1 MALNAAQLV
10 SQMAAAAKAQVGPRW
25 NTIKT
30 GVTIE
35 FNGLARRLVLITRA
49 FLAGDMTKEMVKE
62 HLQLALTHVVSTL
75 AMVASMAQ
83 AAAQAMVNA
92 ALGAIK
98 SAVNTAV
105 GFVLL

>member
-10 SQMAAAAKAQVGPRW
+10 AQMLAAAKAQVGPRW
-25 NTIKT
+25 DKIKT
-30 GVTIE
+30 SVTIE
-35 FNGLARRLVLITRA
+35 FHGLARRLVLITRA
-49 FLAGDMTKEMVKE
+49 FAAGEMTKEMVKE

-75 AMVASMAQ
+75 AMVASMTQ
-83 AAAQAMVNA
+83 AAVQAMVNA